1 MFKVFSP
8 MSWAVAALLLAT
20 PANAAPSNVWV
31 SGGGIDTPECGIV
44 IAPCRSFQYAHAHD
58 EIL

>member
-1 MFKVFSP
+1 
-8 MSWAVAALLLAT
+8 VAALLLAT
-20 PANAAPSNVWV
+20 PSNAAPSNVWV

-44 IAPCRSFQYAHAHD
+44 IAPCRSFQYAHARD